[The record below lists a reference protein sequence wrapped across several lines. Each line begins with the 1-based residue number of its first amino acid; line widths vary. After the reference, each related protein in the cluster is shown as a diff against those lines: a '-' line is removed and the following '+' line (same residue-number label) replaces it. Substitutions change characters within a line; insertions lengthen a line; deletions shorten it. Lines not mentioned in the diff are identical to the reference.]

1 MAKCASCGLELSS
14 GVRFCPSC
22 GTAVSNTDD
31 VATISI
37 DAASGNAASPYGARL
52 DEATLDEATIDF
64 ATPRSPRPPSR
75 SPSSSSSRI
84 SSSAEYLLNEGRFL
98 PGRLVA
104 SRYRIIALLG
114 KGGMGE
120 VYRADDLTLGQAVAM
135 KFLPDDAGRDEG
147 LLERFRNEVRMARR
161 VSHPN
166 VCRVYDVGDVEG
178 QTFFTMEYIDGED
191 LGSLLRRIGR
201 LPPDKALDIAR
212 HLCAGLAA
220 AHAKGVLHRDLKPAN
235 IMLDGRGQVVIT
247 DFGLAGVAED
257 IRGAEVRSGT
267 PAYMSP
273 EQLSGKEVSPRSDIY
288 ALGLVLYE
296 VFTGKRAFSEKLA
309 NSPKLV
315 AAGVDRTPSR
325 PSSVVKDLDP
335 IVEKVILRCLEIE
348 PSARPATALAVAAA
362 LPGGDPLAAA
372 LAAGETPSP
381 QLVAASGETA
391 GLRPRTAVACLIFV
405 LVGLAVGAYLTVRYS
420 GVEKM
425 HLEQT
430 PEVLAHK
437 AREILAQ
444 AGYPEKPADSAFGF
458 DYDTNFR
465 DSVEKE
471 QKTAADWDEIMAGRP
486 TMLLFWYRQSPDLLG
501 STDYRDMLLIPG
513 VVGEED
519 PPTTLSGMVNLK
531 LDAKGRLIYLQAIPP
546 QKESA
551 KESPK
556 ESSKGSPKEGAA
568 TTSSTPDWSALF
580 SAAELDASK
589 LQPAPPEWTS
599 LGAADTRAAWTG
611 VWPGTNRPLRVE
623 AAAWHGKPVF
633 FAMIGEWNKPWR
645 MINPESADE
654 KKNRAGN
661 IIGISILIFILGM
674 GALLARRNYR
684 RGRGDREGA
693 LRLATVL
700 FVLELVLWL
709 CRSHFV
715 AGFQTFGYLML
726 AIAAGLL
733 WGGTMWM
740 LYLAIEPW
748 IRRYW
753 PQAIISWSRIVAGQW
768 RDAVVGRD
776 ILFGVAFGT
785 LWIVIFESSY
795 IPLARMGAA
804 PPLPSEAYLTGG
816 RHALGHWATQ
826 IPFSIFAT
834 LQFFFVLL
842 GLKVLLEFLLKLVGL
857 KGLRGDW
864 IAAVLFVAIFV
875 GTKSLQST
883 HLAVDV
889 PVIFLIYGI
898 LALIVLRFGLVALAV
913 GAFTVD
919 MLGSVPFTADFS
931 AWYASATLLA
941 LLSVVALAGWGF
953 YHSLGGEPLWR
964 AEEE

>member
-1 MAKCASCGLELSS
+1 MAKCASCGTELSS
-14 GVRFCPSC
+14 AARFCLSC
-22 GTAVSNTDD
+22 GTPVSNTDD
-31 VATISI
+31 VATIEASKL
-37 DAASGNAASPYGARL
+37 DA
-52 DEATLDEATIDF
+52 ATLDGATMDF
-64 ATPRSPRPPSR
+64 ATPKSSRSPRPPSR
-75 SPSSSSSRI
+75 SSSSSASRPP
-84 SSSAEYLLNEGRFL
+84 SSAEYLLNEGRFL
-98 PGRLVA
+98 PGRLLA
-104 SRYRIIALLG
+104 SRYRVIALLG

-135 KFLPDDAGRDEG
+135 KFLPDEAGRDEG
-147 LLERFRNEVRMARR
+147 LVERFRNEVRMARR

-166 VCRVYDVGDVEG
+166 VCRVYDVGDVDG

-257 IRGAEVRSGT
+257 IRGPEVRSGT

-273 EQLSGKEVSPRSDIY
+273 EQLSGTEVSTRSDIY

-296 VFTGKRAFSEKLA
+296 VFTGKRAFAEKLA

-315 AAGVDRTPSR
+315 AAGLDRTPSR

-391 GLRPRTAVACLIFV
+391 GLRPRTAVACLLFV
-405 LVGLAVGAYLTVRYS
+405 LIGLAVGAYLTIRYS

-430 PEVLAHK
+430 PEVLAHRS
-437 AREILAQ
+437 REIVAQ
-444 AGYPEKPADSAFGF
+444 VGYPEKPADSTFGF

-471 QKTAADWDEIMAGRP
+471 QKTAADWDEINAGRP
-486 TMLLFWYRQSPDLLG
+486 TMLQFWYRQSPDLLG
-501 STDYRDMLLIPG
+501 ATDYRDMLLIPG

-519 PPTTLSGMVNLK
+519 PPTTLSGMVNVK

-551 KESPK
+551 KESSK
-556 ESSKGSPKEGAA
+556 ESAA
-568 TTSSTPDWSALF
+568 PTSSTQDWSALF

-599 LGAADTRAAWTG
+599 LGASDTRAAWTG
-611 VWPGTNRPLRVE
+611 VWPGTSRPLRVE
-623 AAAWHGKPVF
+623 AAAWRGKPVF

-654 KKNRAGN
+654 KRNRVGN
-661 IIGISILIFILGM
+661 IIGILLLIAVLGA

-684 RGRGDREGA
+684 HGRGDREGA
-693 LRLATVL
+693 KRLATVL
-700 FVLELVLWL
+700 FVLELALWL

-715 AGFQTFGYLML
+715 AGFQTFGYFML

-733 WGGTMWM
+733 WGGTMWT

-785 LWIVIFESSY
+785 LWLVIFEGSY
-795 IPLARMGAA
+795 IPLARIGAA
-804 PPLPSEAYLTGG
+804 PPLPSSAYLMGG
-816 RHALGHWATQ
+816 RHALGHWLTQ
-826 IPFSIFAT
+826 IPFSIFGT
-834 LQFFFVLL
+834 LQFFFLLL
-842 GLKVLLEFLLKLVGL
+842 GLKVLVEYLLKLVGL

-864 IAAVLFVAIFV
+864 IAAVLFVGIFV
-875 GTKSLQST
+875 ATRSLQST

-889 PVIFLIYGI
+889 PVILLIYGI

-919 MLGSVPFTADFS
+919 MLGNVPFTADFS
-931 AWYASATLLA
+931 VWYATSTLLA

-964 AEEE
+964 VEE